1 MRSENLNSCVRACA
15 CFRSNRGSWFSKN
28 PVLHLLFLALLNRT
42 SSDRFSCIFED
53 DGFRKKI
60 FGSSGTFIFDSRT
73 LAGKGNKDRAHC
85 YTNAP
90 TNINNSGWEA
100 NEELVLGPSLTMDC
114 QIEG

>member
-1 MRSENLNSCVRACA
+1 M
-15 CFRSNRGSWFSKN
+15 
-28 PVLHLLFLALLNRT
+28 ALLNRT
-42 SSDRFSCIFED
+42 SSDRFSYIFED

-60 FGSSGTFIFDSRT
+60 FGSSGTFIFDSRA
-73 LAGKGNKDRAHC
+73 LAGKGNKDRVHC

>member
-1 MRSENLNSCVRACA
+1 MM
-15 CFRSNRGSWFSKN
+15 GSGKR
-28 PVLHLLFLALLNRT
+28 FL
-42 SSDRFSCIFED
+42 DQVVH
-53 DGFRKKI
+53 
-60 FGSSGTFIFDSRT
+60 FIFDSRA